1 MCSACYVIIL
11 AFHPK
16 LQLRRVIVKR
26 SYGQSEDS
34 LNYLNYLTYE
44 QWSFKDNKTL
54 LKLKDC
60 ASNVLAQNST
70 YAVSKMFSN
79 ELKLEQIVYW
89 CGLIKHLKT
98 II

>member
-1 MCSACYVIIL
+1 MDIL
-11 AFHPK
+11 K
-16 LQLRRVIVKR
+16 
-26 SYGQSEDS
+26 DS

-44 QWSFKDNKTL
+44 QLNFKDNKTL

-98 II
+98 I